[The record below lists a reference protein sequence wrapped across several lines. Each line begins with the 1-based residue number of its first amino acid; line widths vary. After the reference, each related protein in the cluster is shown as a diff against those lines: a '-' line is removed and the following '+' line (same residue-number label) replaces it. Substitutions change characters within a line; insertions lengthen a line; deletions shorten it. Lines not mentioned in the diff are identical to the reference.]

1 MHKKINRLTII
12 LEPIEKYFQ
21 QDGHLALWQEC
32 KEEYIA
38 FEEENDISSLSIN
51 EDLYSLNF
59 MEQVDSNNLIGSEW
73 VSCTIDLQSYY
84 RKNFV
89 QKLNW
94 ILANLKLVKQPSNL
108 EIQEYCTRIQSLT
121 KLAANQSKKSYGDD
135 LLHLL
140 RKLDIFNCSDDISDR
155 FLIAANYS
163 TDKIERVHA
172 GLVKLGFINCTY
184 SDFKNLFRDVNFKP
198 DRSKVITTPVNWL
211 KRKSAFGYVY
221 SLIVI
226 HFKIVGYDIQHNR
239 ISQKLWLFADNNFHN
254 NGEKG
259 DWSKQKEREKPGKLK
274 EQIDEIFST
283 L

>member
-1 MHKKINRLTII
+1 MAKRLTII
-12 LEPIEKYFQ
+12 LQTIESYFQ
-21 QDGHLALWQEC
+21 QNGHLALWQEC
-32 KEEYIA
+32 KEEYRA
-38 FEEENDISSLSIN
+38 FAEENDISSLSIN

-59 MEQVDSNNLIGSEW
+59 IEQVESKNWTGSEW
-73 VSCTIDLQSYY
+73 VPCSIDLQSYY
-84 RKNFV
+84 RKKLV

-94 ILANLKLVKQPSNL
+94 ILANLELIKLPSNL

-140 RKLDIFNCSDDISDR
+140 RKLDIFDCSVDISDR

-184 SDFKNLFRDVNFKP
+184 SDFKNLFRDKSFKVE
-198 DRSKVITTPVNWL
+198 RSKVETTQINWL
-211 KRKSAFGYVY
+211 KGKSTFGYVY
-221 SLIVI
+221 SLIVKQ
-226 HFKIVGYDIQHNR
+226 FKIEGYDIEHNR
-239 ISQKLWLFADNNFHN
+239 ISQKLWSFADNNFHYK
-254 NGEKG
+254 GKKG
-259 DWSKQKEREKPGKLK
+259 DWSKQKERDKPGNLK
-274 EQIDEIFST
+274 GEIDIIFST